1 MQVQLTDGYVSSYA
15 FEGNLTDGIKVN
27 EPDNISHFEECFE
40 AYRIRDGTLVFDE
53 EKQTANERKALQSTL
68 RQRRETECF
77 SYINRGRLWYD
88 RLTEAQTSELNAWYT
103 DWLKVTDTLTVPQR
117 PSWLY

>member
-15 FEGNLTDGIKVN
+15 FEGNLTGGIEVN
-27 EPDNISHFEECFE
+27 EPDSIPHFEECFE
-40 AYRIRDGTLVFDE
+40 AYRIRDGTLFFDE
-53 EKQTANERKALQSTL
+53 EKQTANERKALQTAL

-88 RLTEAQTSELNAWYT
+88 RLTETQTSELSAWYT
-103 DWLKVTDTLTVPQR
+103 DWLKVTDTMTVPQR